1 MKIGIYIDGLG
12 QSVPFQSVTDYAT
25 RLKNEMD
32 SHTEGVKHELTVEKI
47 KYTTNRASTVVSIV
61 GTKNGQS
68 SLLYKLY
75 DFRYKEILTDRFN
88 KQNILIRNILL
99 FLVVIK
105 KIPILLF
112 RFFKPTTYNR
122 PFQTFYIFFL
132 FFIIAAAILFMVP
145 ATLNVIMNIFF
156 EDTFVSYVRSHP
168 KLLAFAHSL
177 GVTHANLKNF
187 TEGFVSFIAVVLL
200 LAPQANTIVISLATE
215 FVCANNYLQ
224 FGQQKQEIL
233 GNIDRLMEYI
243 SENEKDAK
251 VQFHSYSYGSLIA
264 IDYLFPYG
272 TAPSGN
278 MLDRTEAL
286 ITIGTPF
293 DFISSYYRGYYSERN
308 TTLESKIKW
317 LNIYSVVD
325 ALGSN
330 FRNDSKIGEA
340 QYGITATGL
349 KPDNISYEVM
359 KINEYSF
366 SNFIMLNSL
375 RVHGMYWSPDTDG
388 QSCLK
393 PIYLK
398 MKENSLL

>member
-1 MKIGIYIDGLG
+1 
-12 QSVPFQSVTDYAT
+12 
-25 RLKNEMD
+25 
-32 SHTEGVKHELTVEKI
+32 
-47 KYTTNRASTVVSIV
+47 
-61 GTKNGQS
+61 
-68 SLLYKLY
+68 
-75 DFRYKEILTDRFN
+75 
-88 KQNILIRNILL
+88 
-99 FLVVIK
+99 
-105 KIPILLF
+105 
-112 RFFKPTTYNR
+112 
-122 PFQTFYIFFL
+122 
-132 FFIIAAAILFMVP
+132 MVP
-145 ATLNVIMNIFF
+145 ATLNVIINILFG
-156 EDTFVSYVRSHP
+156 DQVVTYVHEHP
-168 KLLAFAHSL
+168 KLLELARSL
-177 GVTHANLKNF
+177 GITHAKLKNF

-233 GNIDRLMEYI
+233 GNIDRLMDYI

-251 VQFHSYSYGSLIA
+251 VQFHAYSYGSLIA

-330 FRNDSKIGEA
+330 FRNDAKVGNA
-340 QYGITATGL
+340 DYGITATGL
-349 KPDNISYEVM
+349 KPTNISYEVM
-359 KINEYSF
+359 KLNEYSF

-375 RVHGMYWSPDTDG
+375 RVHGMYWPPDTDG

-398 MKENSLL
+398 MKENGLL

>member
-177 GVTHANLKNF
+177 GITHANLKNF

-233 GNIDRLMEYI
+233 GNLDRLMEYI

-308 TTLESKIKW
+308 T
-317 LNIYSVVD
+317 
-325 ALGSN
+325 
-330 FRNDSKIGEA
+330 
-340 QYGITATGL
+340 
-349 KPDNISYEVM
+349 
-359 KINEYSF
+359 
-366 SNFIMLNSL
+366 
-375 RVHGMYWSPDTDG
+375 H
-388 QSCLK
+388 
-393 PIYLK
+393 
-398 MKENSLL
+398 